1 MNDQSRA
8 LHVQAALVKGK
19 PAPHIPPRAKKAHR
33 IKDDAEAIAIA
44 KALSREFAA
53 EAIERDRE
61 RRLPI
66 AEIDRASQSG
76 LWAITVPKAYGG
88 AGVSATTLAEVTA
101 ILSETDA
108 SLGQIPQNHYYMV
121 EALRL
126 AGSEAQKRY
135 YFERI
140 LDGDRLGNAFTE
152 IGTRTPVDHKT
163 RFVPSDGKLI
173 LNGQKFYSTGSLFA
187 HILVVVAKDQNDRV
201 HTVYVERATPG
212 VQLIDDWSSFGQRST
227 GSGTV
232 TLDNVEVTPS
242 QIVDHQGLFEEPT
255 PMGPVAQIIHAA
267 VQVGVARGA
276 FAETVRFVRAHAR
289 PFFELDIAH
298 GHEDPHTIH
307 ATGDVAIRVHAA
319 NALLRRA
326 GEYVDRASE
335 DPTADSVA
343 EASIAVA
350 EIKAYGTEV
359 AQLASNKL
367 IELGGSRSTLESY
380 GLDRFWRNA
389 RVHSLH
395 DPARWKYHHIG
406 NYYLNGQRPP
416 RHGAI

>member
-126 AGSEAQKRY
+126 AGSEAQKRH

-152 IGTRTPVDHKT
+152 IGTKTPVDYKT

-298 GHEDPHTIH
+298 GYEDPHTIH

-350 EIKAYGTEV
+350 EIKAYGTEI

>member
-8 LHVQAALVKGK
+8 LHAQAALVKGK

-126 AGSEAQKRY
+126 AGSEAQKRH

-152 IGTRTPVDHKT
+152 IGTKTPVDYKT

-232 TLDNVEVTPS
+232 TLDNVEVMPS

-298 GHEDPHTIH
+298 GYEDPHTIH

-350 EIKAYGTEV
+350 EIKAYGTEI